1 MDSNSPD
8 KLNIPVYVISINK
21 NVSFDFN
28 TYFSNVTIYPAI
40 DTRNKS
46 AKELLLNG
54 TISWRAYN
62 DLTAGRK
69 DHFGFAGIGGIGLYL
84 TYREILN
91 KNKYCNQNIL
101 ICEQDCL
108 ITNTTEFT
116 RKIQKLEMNKT
127 FDCAVFGA
135 DFDNNLNNG
144 NDFIYYKNN
153 FALTQ
158 SIIWSPKGIN
168 NVLEPINST
177 IEIQLDSFFSYLCI
191 YSILNLLM
199 ETEHTTKQQSHP
211 SLLNNDAECKLCDIP
226 AKEMKERFGTPG
238 SPRTPGSTSIRCII
252 IILLILLLF
261 IIRTKIKKNVN

>member
-62 DLTAGRK
+62 DLINGRK

-91 KNKYCNQNIL
+91 KNKYSNRNIL

-108 ITNTTEFT
+108 IINTSEFT
-116 RKIQKLEMNKT
+116 RKIKKLEMNKT

-135 DFDNNLNNG
+135 DFHNSLNNG

-168 NVLEPINST
+168 KVLEPINST
-177 IEIQLDSFFSYLCI
+177 IEIQLDSFFSYLCMN
-191 YSILNLLM
+191 SILNLLM
-199 ETEHTTKQQSHP
+199 ETKHTTKQQSHP
-211 SLLNNDAECKLCDIP
+211 SLLNNDTECKLCDTP
-226 AKEMKERFGTPG
+226 AKETKETKEQFGTTETTG
-238 SPRTPGSTSIRCII
+238 TCYITLLRCII
-252 IILLILLLF
+252 IILLIL
-261 IIRTKIKKNVN
+261 IIRKYLFK